1 MRKNRVE
8 KWRILSRSWSI
19 ERSEEEEEIE
29 ERVFCALYFVQIYT
43 RVYKRIYLPTYH
55 TCIERVYIKTHC
67 SLVLY
72 IFFFCYKQSTHR
84 TRNECGPKS
93 RAILAVRW
101 VFKIGCMEWVKRKR
115 AMVFI
120 CVLYNGNIFMYIY
133 SVFRIYV

>member
-1 MRKNRVE
+1 MKNIKQKLKYRK
-8 KWRILSRSWSI
+8 KWRRRRNRGKGVLCVI
-19 ERSEEEEEIE
+19 
-29 ERVFCALYFVQIYT
+29 FCSDIHTSVQKDISTDIPYMYRARLHQNTLLARPLYF
-43 RVYKRIYLPTYH
+43 
-55 TCIERVYIKTHC
+55 
-67 SLVLY
+67 
-72 IFFFCYKQSTHR
+72 FFFCYKQSTHR